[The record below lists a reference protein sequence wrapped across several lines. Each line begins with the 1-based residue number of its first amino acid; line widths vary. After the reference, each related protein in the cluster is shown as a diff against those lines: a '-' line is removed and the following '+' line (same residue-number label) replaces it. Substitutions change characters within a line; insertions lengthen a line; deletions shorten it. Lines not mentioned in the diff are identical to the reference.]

1 MSSINEVVAKEY
13 KGTVD
18 IKTLAT
24 RDKHIKDSWVNAME
38 VRIVREELI
47 KCHKVEGVNHY
58 AECKHLSELYL
69 KLMRENKVKGYKQID
84 LAAKTS

>member
-13 KGTVD
+13 KE
-18 IKTLAT
+18 TLAT